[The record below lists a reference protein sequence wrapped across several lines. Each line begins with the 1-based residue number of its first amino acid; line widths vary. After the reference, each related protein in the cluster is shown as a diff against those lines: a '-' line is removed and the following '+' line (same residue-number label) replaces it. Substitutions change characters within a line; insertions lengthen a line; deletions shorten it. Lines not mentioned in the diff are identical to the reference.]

1 MNRLLTGCGVVSTAG
16 VIAWSVLSDKHSGDG
31 GTLGDWL
38 TCPQTLS
45 HCKPAPQTSS
55 SSQPVDERIGTRNSQ
70 LAPHCKMCYIKVLAS
85 KPGSPEGAGREGK
98 ESLVHTDCAC
108 VKLYQDFWYIVYF
121 PYISSVSYSQRG
133 CSQSVYGGRSRHG

>member
-70 LAPHCKMCYIKVLAS
+70 LAPHCKMCYIKVRT
-85 KPGSPEGAGREGK
+85 PYRD
-98 ESLVHTDCAC
+98 SLVKPALWRARGRGERE
-108 VKLYQDFWYIVYF
+108 KRAWYTLTAHASNCTR
-121 PYISSVSYSQRG
+121 ISGTSFIFRIFLQ
-133 CSQSVYGGRSRHG
+133 